1 MEEKQLL
8 ELILSKL
15 TSIESEIT
23 GIKSVQAQHTQQLD
37 IIREQT
43 AKNAELESVVDEL
56 AKDMQK
62 LKDDN
67 VLIKRVL
74 AN

>member
-1 MEEKQLL
+1 MEDKQLL

-15 TSIESEIT
+15 TSIES
-23 GIKSVQAQHTQQLD
+23 VQAQHTQQLNV
-37 IIREQT
+37 IREQT
-43 AKNAELESVVDEL
+43 AKNAELESIVDEL

>member
-1 MEEKQLL
+1 MMDEKQLL

-15 TSIESEIT
+15 TSIE
-23 GIKSVQAQHTQQLD
+23 SVQAQHTQQLD

-56 AKDMQK
+56 AKDVKK

>member
-1 MEEKQLL
+1 MEDKQLL

-23 GIKSVQAQHTQQLD
+23 SIKSVQAQHTQQLD

-43 AKNAELESVVDEL
+43 AKNAELESVVDGL
-56 AKDMQK
+56 VKDMQK
-62 LKDDN
+62 IKDDN
-67 VLIKRVL
+67 TLIKRVL

>member
-1 MEEKQLL
+1 MEDKQLL

-15 TSIESEIT
+15 TSIES
-23 GIKSVQAQHTQQLD
+23 VQAQHTQQLNV
-37 IIREQT
+37 IREQT

-62 LKDDN
+62 IKDDN
-67 VLIKRVL
+67 TLIKRVL